1 MTFEIFE
8 HRADVG
14 IRGLGKT
21 LEEAFEDAAVAMFS
35 VMVDLDTVRPVETFE
50 LEVSASDEEALFV
63 EWLNELLSLADLNGA
78 VFSKFEVEISG
89 SCLKGRA
96 AGEKWDLKR
105 HEPKTEVKAATYS
118 SLLVKNENGSYVAQ
132 CIVDV

>member
-14 IRGLGKT
+14 IRGIGST
-21 LEEAFEDAAVAMFS
+21 LKEAFEDAARAMFS
-35 VMVDLDTVRPVETFE
+35 VMVDLDTVRPEETFE
-50 LEVSASDEEALFV
+50 IEVSASDDEALFV
-63 EWLNELLSLADLNGA
+63 EWLNELLSLADLNGV
-78 VFSKFEVEISG
+78 VFSKFEAEISG
-89 SCLKGRA
+89 SRLKGRA
-96 AGEKWDLKR
+96 AGEKWDMER

-118 SLLVKNENGSYVAQ
+118 SLSVKNKNGSYIAQ

>member
-14 IRGLGKT
+14 VRGFGET
-21 LEEAFEDAAVAMFS
+21 IEEAFIEGARAMFS
-35 VMVDLDTVRPVETFE
+35 VMANLDTVQPLESFE
-50 LEVSASDEEALFV
+50 VEVSASDEGALFV
-63 EWLNELLSLADLNGA
+63 EWLNELLSIADLNEM
-78 VFSKFEVEISG
+78 VFSEFEVEISG
-89 SCLKGRA
+89 NSLKGRA
-96 AGEKWDLKR
+96 SGEKWDIEK

-118 SLLVKNENGSYVAQ
+118 QLLVKKENGSYVAQ

>member
-8 HRADVG
+8 HKADVG
-14 IRGLGKT
+14 IRGRGKT
-21 LEEAFEDAAVAMFS
+21 LEEAFEGAAIAMFS
-35 VMVDLDTVRPVETFE
+35 VMVDLKTVQPLETFE
-50 LEVSASDEEALFV
+50 IEVSASDEEALFV
-63 EWLNELLSLADLNGA
+63 EWLNELLSLADLNDM
-78 VFSKFEVEISG
+78 VFSEFDVEISENR
-89 SCLKGRA
+89 LKGRA
-96 AGEKWDLKR
+96 AGEKLDLKR

>member
-14 IRGLGKT
+14 IRGRGRT
-21 LEEAFEDAAVAMFS
+21 LEEAFADAATAMFS
-35 VMVDLDTVRPVETFE
+35 VMVDLDTVRPLETFE
-50 LEVSASDEEALFV
+50 VEVSASDEGALFV

-78 VFSKFEVEISG
+78 VFSEFEVEISG
-89 SCLKGRA
+89 NCLKGRA
-96 AGEKWDLKR
+96 RGEPWDLEM

-118 SLLVKNENGSYVAQ
+118 SLSVKHEDGSYVAQ

>member
-21 LEEAFEDAAVAMFS
+21 MEEAFEGAALAMFS
-35 VMVDLDTVRPVETFE
+35 VMVDPGTVRPIESFDI
-50 LEVSASDEEALFV
+50 EVSASDDGALFV
-63 EWLNELLSLADLNGA
+63 EWLNELLSLADLNDMA
-78 VFSKFEVEISG
+78 FSAFEVEISG
-89 SCLKGRA
+89 SSLKGKA
-96 AGEKWDLKR
+96 SGEKWDLER

-118 SLLVKNENGSYVAQ
+118 SLLVKNENGSYIAQ